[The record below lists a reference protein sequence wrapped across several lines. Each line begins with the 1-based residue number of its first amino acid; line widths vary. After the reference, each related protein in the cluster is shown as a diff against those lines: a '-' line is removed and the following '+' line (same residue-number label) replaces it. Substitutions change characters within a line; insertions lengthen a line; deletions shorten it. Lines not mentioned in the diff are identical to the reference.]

1 MLQITCNFQNH
12 WHLNFFLVFK
22 DLSILVSTKLKKS
35 AHVNDTQTPHLILM
49 KVFKNMFGTL
59 QKPERSTKKVLN
71 SSGTHAEV
79 VASLKLKL
87 TLNNWIN
94 FFEISKIPKNQ
105 EFLRFYFNHRSQI
118 QTFRLSKWDLLSE
131 KMSLGL
137 NNKSSKF
144 YDDLFHIHGN
154 IRNMI

>member
-1 MLQITCNFQNH
+1 M
-12 WHLNFFLVFK
+12 HLNFFGVLK

-35 AHVNDTQTPHLILM
+35 AHVNDIQTPHLILM

-87 TLNNWIN
+87 TLNDWII
-94 FFEISKIPKNQ
+94 FF
-105 EFLRFYFNHRSQI
+105 
-118 QTFRLSKWDLLSE
+118 
-131 KMSLGL
+131 
-137 NNKSSKF
+137 
-144 YDDLFHIHGN
+144 
-154 IRNMI
+154 